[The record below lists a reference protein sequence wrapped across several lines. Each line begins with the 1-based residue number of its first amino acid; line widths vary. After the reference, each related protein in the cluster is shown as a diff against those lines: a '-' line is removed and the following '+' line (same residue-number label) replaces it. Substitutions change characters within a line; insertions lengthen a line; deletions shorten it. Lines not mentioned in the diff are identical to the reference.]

1 MKLQLNGASIDA
13 QATTLADLLIAEG
26 FGDAKVATAVNGTFV
41 PVPARADH
49 ILSAGDAIEVLA
61 PMQGG

>member
-13 QATTLADLLIAEG
+13 QVSKLADLLDAEG
-26 FGDAKVATAVNGTFV
+26 FGEAKVATAVNGEFV
-41 PVPARADH
+41 PAAARADW
-49 ILSAGDAIEVLA
+49 ILNAGDAVEVLA

>member
-13 QATTLADLLIAEG
+13 QVTTLAELLGAEG
-26 FGDAKVATAVNGTFV
+26 FGGAKVATAVNGTFV
-41 PVPARADH
+41 PGLARADQ
-49 ILSAGDAIEVLA
+49 ILNAGDAIEVLA